1 MNVRVDKLF
10 NIFRFEGF
18 KNKLMSNF
26 EQSKEDLNR
35 ELKKLVN
42 TLNEMLPRYTLL
54 LNKSELSRDE
64 IEELG
69 EIEHFLIGLN
79 AKISD
84 IKERLQQDLFG
95 HTLDRYYKLKPAAES
110 GDPDARAKVDR
121 LRKVFEE
128 QLEKGQIISWN

>member
-1 MNVRVDKLF
+1 
-10 NIFRFEGF
+10 
-18 KNKLMSNF
+18 MSNF

-35 ELKKLVN
+35 ELKKLVS

-54 LNKSELSRDE
+54 LNKLDLSRDE

-84 IKERLQQDLFG
+84 IKDRLQQDLFG
-95 HTLDRYYKLKPAAES
+95 HTLDRYYKLKLAAQL
-110 GDPDARAKVDR
+110 GDPSALAKVDR

-128 QLEKGQIISWN
+128 QLEKGQMINWN

>member
-1 MNVRVDKLF
+1 
-10 NIFRFEGF
+10 
-18 KNKLMSNF
+18 MSNF

-35 ELKKLVN
+35 ELKKLVG

-54 LNKSELSRDE
+54 LNKTVLSRDE

-110 GDPDARAKVDR
+110 GDQDARAKIDR

-128 QLEKGQIISWN
+128 QLDKGQIINWN